1 MLSKLVAF
9 SVRFRGVVVA
19 LATLMLAYGF
29 YKLSN
34 ASLDIFPEFAPK
46 QVVIQTE
53 AQGLTAEQVEI
64 LVTQPLENALR
75 GLVGL
80 QSIRSQSI
88 PSLSVLILTFYDRT
102 DIYLDRQLVSERLL
116 GLKDKLPAG
125 VETPVMVPLESSSG
139 TVMTIGLTSER
150 HNLMELRSL
159 VDWTLSPRLL
169 SVEGVADINVFGG
182 HERQLQIQIDPNKLA
197 QFDLS
202 VEEVTQAARQA
213 TGIMGAGYIEN
224 PNQRMALQV
233 TGQPFTAEQLAKVV
247 IQKNGVDILHLGDV
261 ATVKTAPAPTI
272 GGAAVATVP
281 GVVLM
286 VIGQYDAETLAITE
300 GVEAALAEF
309 KGGFEAEGI
318 TLHDDLFRPAN
329 YIQSSLHNIQ
339 EHLYVGGGLVMLV
352 LVLFLFNLRTALI
365 SLTAIPLSI
374 MAALIVLLHLGININ
389 IMVLGGLA
397 IALGEVVD
405 DAIIDTENIFRRLR
419 ENAALA
425 QPRSTVD
432 VVYRASMEV
441 RSSVVYASFIVML
454 VFVPLLTLS
463 GVAGRMF
470 EPLGEAYILAIFAS
484 LLVALTVTPALC
496 HILLANKG
504 DISDREP
511 PVIRWLKPLYGR
523 ILRAVSRAP
532 RMTMTGVFV
541 FCASGVGI
549 LPLLGGSFLPELRE
563 GHYII
568 HTASLPGTSIGE
580 SLRIGGEIEKRV
592 ADIPGVRST
601 SQWAGRAER
610 GADTFGTYYS
620 EYEIDLEP
628 MDGAGQQRVL
638 DEIRE
643 ILEAFPG
650 INSEVNSF
658 LTERIDETISGYTSP
673 VVVNIYG
680 NDLEALDRK
689 AREVAA
695 VMHGIEGAA
704 DIQLRA
710 PPSEPQLEIRL
721 DLDSLAFW
729 GLTPKQVMNTL
740 KTAYDGVAVGQ
751 VHEGNQVFD
760 VVVIVPE
767 ALRQQPRHVRELP
780 IRAADGVMLSLQD
793 VATIQQVSGRH
804 AILHRD
810 AQRLQTV
817 TCNVSGRDLTSFFD
831 ELRERVHKEVD
842 FSADIYPEFT
852 GAAIAQAQSR
862 EDLIVH
868 SSLAGI
874 AVLLLLFLALRSVRN
889 VSLVLINLP
898 FSLVGGVIAVLVTN
912 GVLSIGS
919 MVGFVTLFGIT
930 LRNSI
935 MLVSHYQYLVVEE
948 GHTWDLDTAIRGAQ
962 ERLPSILITA
972 LVTALAMLPIAVNS
986 DNPGREIMGPMAA
999 IIIGGLISSTILNL
1013 LILPSVMLRYGKF
1026 TKLDKQLTTETQRAQ
1041 RQ

>member
-1 MLSKLVAF
+1 MLAKLVAF

-19 LATLMLAYGF
+19 MAILMLAYGF

-46 QVVIQTE
+46 QVIIQTE

-80 QSIRSQSI
+80 ESIRSESI
-88 PSLSVLILTFYDRT
+88 PSLSVLILTFHDKT

-116 GLKDKLPAG
+116 GLKDELPAG
-125 VETPVMVPLESSSG
+125 VETPLMVPLESSSG
-139 TVMTIGLTSER
+139 TVMTIGLTSET
-150 HNLMELRSL
+150 HDLMQLRSL
-159 VDWTLSPRLL
+159 VDWTLAPRLL

-182 HERQLQIQIDPNKLA
+182 HERQLQIQIDPNRLA

-202 VEEVTQAARQA
+202 VEEVTEAARQA
-213 TGIMGAGYIEN
+213 TAIQGSGFIEN

-233 TGQPFTAEQLAKVV
+233 IGQPLTAEQLAKVV
-247 IQKNGVDILHLGDV
+247 IRKTGVDILHLGDV

-272 GGAAVATVP
+272 GGAAVGTVP

-286 VIGQYDAETLAITE
+286 VIGQFDAETLAITQ

-309 KGGFEAEGI
+309 KDGFEAEGI

-329 YIQSSLHNIQ
+329 YIESSLHNIR
-339 EHLYVGGGLVMLV
+339 EHLFVGGGLVMLV

-374 MAALIVLLHLGININ
+374 VAALIVLLEFGININ

-419 ENAALA
+419 ENAAFP
-425 QPRSTVD
+425 QPRSTLD
-432 VVYRASMEV
+432 VVYQASMEV

-504 DISDREP
+504 DISENEP
-511 PVIRWLKPLYGR
+511 PLVRWIKPAYGR
-523 ILRAVSRAP
+523 ILHAVSQAP
-532 RMTMTGVFV
+532 RLTIMGVLL
-541 FCASGVGI
+541 FCLAGLGI

-568 HTASLPGTSIGE
+568 HTASIPGTSIGE

-592 ADIPGVRST
+592 AEIPGVRAT

-610 GADTFGTYYS
+610 GADTYGTHYS
-620 EYEIDLEP
+620 EYEVDLEP
-628 MDGAGQQRVL
+628 MDGPSQQRVL

-680 NDLEALDRK
+680 KELDALDNK
-689 AREVAA
+689 AQEVAR
-695 VMHGIEGAA
+695 VMQTIEGAT
-704 DIQLRA
+704 DVQLRA
-710 PPSEPQLEIRL
+710 PPSEPQLEVRL
-721 DLDSLAFW
+721 DLDKLAFW
-729 GLTPKQVMNTL
+729 GLSPKLVMDTL
-740 KTAYDGVAVGQ
+740 KTAYDGTAVGQ
-751 VHEGNQVFD
+751 VYEGNQVFD
-760 VVVIVPE
+760 VVVVVPE
-767 ALRQQPRHVRELP
+767 TLRQQPRHVRELP
-780 IRAADGVMLSLQD
+780 IRAADGFMLRLED
-793 VATIQQVSGRH
+793 VATVKQVSGRH

-817 TCNVSGRDLTSFFD
+817 TCNVADRDLTSFFN
-831 ELRERVHKEVD
+831 ELRERVHAEVE

-874 AVLLLLFLALRSVRN
+874 AVLLLLYLALRSVRN
-889 VSLVLINLP
+889 VALVLINLP
-898 FSLVGGVIAVLVTN
+898 FSLVGGVIAVLITN

-935 MLVSHYQYLVVEE
+935 MLVSHFQYLVVEE
-948 GHTWDLDTAIRGAQ
+948 GAKWNLDTAIRGAQ

-972 LVTALAMLPIAVNS
+972 LVTSLAMLPIAVNS
-986 DNPGREIMGPMAA
+986 DNPGREIMGPMAS
-999 IIIGGLISSTILNL
+999 IIIGGLVSSTILNL
-1013 LILPSVMLRYGKF
+1013 LVLPSVMLRYGRFEKSE
-1026 TKLDKQLTTETQRAQ
+1026 QASPAVSEMQR
-1041 RQ
+1041 